1 MVGVSSLRTF
11 QSAHANHR
19 TYHWFLPQLEDF
31 LGGRHIPITGLITI
45 LLPQP
50 EDFLRM
56 HTNHRIY
63 HKKTCLNLR
72 TFRSWPVTW
81 PGRHKSPAGFLN
93 TSALLESHS

>member
-1 MVGVSSLRTF
+1 MVGASSLRTF
-11 QSAHANHR
+11 QSVHANHR

-63 HKKTCLNLR
+63 HKKNLPQPED
-72 TFRSWPVTW
+72 FP
-81 PGRHKSPAGFLN
+81 KLAGNL
-93 TSALLESHS
+93 ARVP